1 MNIVLVSIGNFQP
14 YILDNIRN
22 LIRLEHQNIYVI
34 INAKFR
40 DHFAEFEPSVFVGSV
55 GAGGTSSP
63 VKLVFVEN
71 LSDSFHFYERTRLDK
86 KFNGGFWVMTSLR
99 IFYLYAFMEK
109 YHIENVI
116 HIENDVV
123 LYYNCD
129 TLLERIERTKIYIP
143 FNSFNINVISI
154 VYIPKAE
161 LLRPLLMNWDM
172 RMLDMNVF
180 AIFKRMM
187 PDLVDIFPIFK
198 DQPEF
203 AGDDVKRMVCYNFD
217 RFGVVFDG
225 NAMGQYLGGIDPQNI
240 GGSTRST
247 VGFVNADCCIKYDR
261 YAFVWKEMPTVGG
274 GGGNEGDGEDGG
286 EGVRTVNMMKKP
298 FLCVGGDEIPIFNL
312 HIHSKNLAK
321 FVGGAGF
328 S

>member
-22 LIRLEHQNIYVI
+22 LIRLKHKNIYVI
-34 INAKFR
+34 INERFR
-40 DHFAEFEPSVFVGSV
+40 NNFAEFDPSVFVGGGV
-55 GAGGTSSP
+55 GLWSGIESP
-63 VKLVFVEN
+63 VKLVFVET
-71 LSDSFHFYERTRLDK
+71 LDEKFQFYQRSELDK
-86 KFNGGFWVMTSLR
+86 TFNNGFWVMTSLR
-99 IFYLYAFMEK
+99 IFYIYAFMEK

-129 TLLERIERTKIYIP
+129 ELMDRLDRTKIYVP

-154 VYIPKAE
+154 LYVPRAE
-161 LLRPLLMNWDM
+161 LLRPLLMNWNL

-187 PDLVDIFPIFK
+187 PNSVDIFPIFK
-198 DQPEF
+198 DQTEF
-203 AGDDVKRMVCYNFD
+203 LGNDVKRMVCQNFE
-217 RFGVVFDG
+217 RFGFVFDG

-247 VGFVNADCCIKYDR
+247 VGFVNADCCIKYDH
-261 YAFVWKEMPTVGG
+261 YKFIWKDMPTMEGGDVRGRVGTA
-274 GGGNEGDGEDGG
+274 D
-286 EGVRTVNMMKKP
+286 MMKKP
-298 FLCVGGDEIPIFNL
+298 FVCVGDDEIPIFNL

>member
-1 MNIVLVSIGNFQP
+1 
-14 YILDNIRN
+14 
-22 LIRLEHQNIYVI
+22 
-34 INAKFR
+34 
-40 DHFAEFEPSVFVGSV
+40 
-55 GAGGTSSP
+55 
-63 VKLVFVEN
+63 
-71 LSDSFHFYERTRLDK
+71 
-86 KFNGGFWVMTSLR
+86 
-99 IFYLYAFMEK
+99 MEK
-109 YHIENVI
+109 YHMENVI

-129 TLLERIERTKIYIP
+129 TLIERVERTKIYIP

-154 VYIPKAE
+154 VYVPKAE

-198 DQPEF
+198 EQPEF

-274 GGGNEGDGEDGG
+274 GEDGG
-286 EGVRTVNMMKKP
+286 GNVDDGKGERTVDMMKKP

-328 S
+328 P

>member
-1 MNIVLVSIGNFQP
+1 MNVVLVSIGNFQP

-22 LIRLEHQNIYVI
+22 LIRLKHKNIYVI
-34 INAKFR
+34 INKEFSE
-40 DHFAEFEPSVFVGSV
+40 HFAEFEPSVYVGRNVGLWGESV
-55 GAGGTSSP
+55 SL

-71 LSDSFHFYERTRLDK
+71 LEDKFRFYERSHLDK
-86 KFNGGFWVMTSLR
+86 QFNNGFWVMTSLR
-99 IFYLYAFMEK
+99 IFYIYAFMEK

-123 LYYNCD
+123 LYYNCNE
-129 TLLERIERTKIYIP
+129 LLDRVDRTKIYVP

-154 VYIPKAE
+154 LYVPRAE
-161 LLRPLLMNWDM
+161 LLRSLLINWNL

-187 PDLVDIFPIFK
+187 PNLVDIFPIFK
-198 DQPEF
+198 DQIEF
-203 AGDDVKRMVCYNFD
+203 LGDDTKRMVCHNFE
-217 RFGVVFDG
+217 RFGFVFDG

-247 VGFVNADCCIKYDR
+247 VGFVNADCCIKYDN
-261 YAFVWKEMPTVGG
+261 YEFVWKEMPVIVGG
-274 GGGNEGDGEDGG
+274 GDLGIGKVDII
-286 EGVRTVNMMKKP
+286 KKP
-298 FLCVGGDEIPIFNL
+298 FVCVGGDEIPIFNL

-328 S
+328 P